1 MVRSLK
7 AESFYSDLKAAAAAA
22 SSSPLLIF
30 PSASD
35 TDSLCS
41 LKIITHI
48 LSTDSIL
55 FSVYPVASFA
65 DIAKNSLLSSHK
77 DQNLCLLLINWGST
91 HDLNRIL
98 DLRPDCLT
106 RVFVVD
112 SHRPVHLHNLSEQND
127 RVVVL
132 YTADDENQADLS
144 YDFEISAVANCSN
157 LESDDELEEDSSS
170 DSESESDSDL
180 EEDAEGRRTKRRR
193 VSQDAESDPVR
204 FYRRLKREYYKIG
217 TFHGKPS
224 GCLLFEL
231 AHSLR
236 KSTNDLLWLACV
248 SLTDQ
253 FVHERLTNE
262 RYQASVMELEQHI
275 NSYGNL
281 ETVSQIKL
289 KDGTIINA
297 PENSRIA
304 YEDEPRLI
312 LLREWSLFDSMFYSS
327 YIATKLRTWSDNGLK
342 KLKLLLARMGFPLMD
357 CQKKFLY
364 MSKEVK
370 TKMRDEFQRFLP
382 EYGLT
387 DLYYRSF
394 MRVHGFGFK
403 LSAADV
409 VYGVTALLESKTGSF
424 WGAYSALSL
433 NNLDKLKKGMEL
445 AIEVQRAILSQ
456 GSKAITKSGFIR
468 SGRKFRW
475 VKLEDPVDVEKLG
488 HPLALTKFSYFLLD
502 ALKERG
508 AKVKPLICCCM
519 AKEVNRVLVVGVC
532 NKPRIGAVKGNEF
545 GVVFKA
551 AAQEFGAES
560 FEELFESS
568 CIVIDALALG
578 SFMIRLTEML

>member
-1 MVRSLK
+1 MVRSIK
-7 AESFYSDLKAAAAAA
+7 AESFYSDLRAAAA
-22 SSSPLLIF
+22 SASTSPLLIF
-30 PSASD
+30 PAASD
-35 TDSLCS
+35 TDSLCA

-48 LSTDSIL
+48 LSSDSIL
-55 FSVYPVASFA
+55 FSVYPVSSFA
-65 DIAKNSLLSSHK
+65 DISKNSLLCSSK
-77 DQNLCLLLINWGST
+77 DQNLCILLINWGSS
-91 HDLNRIL
+91 HDLTRIL
-98 DLRPDCLT
+98 DLRPDGLT
-106 RVFVVD
+106 RVFIID
-112 SHRPVHLHNLSEQND
+112 SRRPIHLHNLSEQND

-144 YDFEISAVANCSN
+144 YDFEISVVANCSN
-157 LESDDELEEDSSS
+157 LDSDDELDEDSSS
-170 DSESESDSDL
+170 DSESDSDSDL
-180 EEDAEGRRTKRRR
+180 EDEEGRKRKRRR
-193 VSQDAESDPVR
+193 VSEDAESDPVR
-204 FYRRLKREYYKIG
+204 YYRRLKREYYRIG

-236 KSTNDLLWLACV
+236 KSTNELLWLACV

-304 YEDEPRLI
+304 YEDEPKLM
-312 LLREWSLFDSMFYSS
+312 LLREWSLYDSMLYSS

-370 TKMRDEFQRFLP
+370 TNMRDEFERFLP

-409 VYGVTALLESKTGSF
+409 VYGVTALLESKPGNF
-424 WGAYSALSL
+424 WDAYSALSL
-433 NNLDKLKKGMEL
+433 NNLDKLKKGMKF
-445 AIEVQRAILSQ
+445 AIEVQMAILSQ

-475 VKLEDPVDVEKLG
+475 VKLEDPVDVDKLG
-488 HPLALTKFSYFLLD
+488 HPQALTKFCFFLLD

-519 AKEVNRVLVVGVC
+519 AREKNRVLVVGVC

-551 AAQEFGAES
+551 AAREFGAENV
-560 FEELFESS
+560 EELFEGS

>member
-1 MVRSLK
+1 MVRSIK
-7 AESFYSDLKAAAAAA
+7 AESFYSDLRAAAAA
-22 SSSPLLIF
+22 SATSPLLIF

-35 TDSLCS
+35 TDSLCA

-55 FSVYPVASFA
+55 FSVYPVSSFA
-65 DIAKNSLLSSHK
+65 DIAKNSLLSSSK
-77 DQNLCLLLINWGST
+77 DQTLCLLLINWGSS

-98 DLRPDCLT
+98 DLRPESRT
-106 RVFVVD
+106 RVFVID
-112 SHRPVHLHNLSEQND
+112 SHRPIHLHNLSEQND

-144 YDFEISAVANCSN
+144 YDFEISVVANCST
-157 LESDDELEEDSSS
+157 LDSDDELEEDSSS

-180 EEDAEGRRTKRRR
+180 EDGEGRKTKRRR
-193 VSQDAESDPVR
+193 VSEEAESDPVR

-236 KSTNDLLWLACV
+236 KSTNELLWLACV

-281 ETVSQIKL
+281 ESVSQIKF

-304 YEDEPRLI
+304 YEDEPKLM
-312 LLREWSLFDSMFYSS
+312 LLREWSLYDSMLNSS

-370 TKMRDEFQRFLP
+370 TKMRDEFERFLP

-409 VYGVTALLESKTGSF
+409 VYGVTALLESKPGNF
-424 WGAYSALSL
+424 WDAYSALSL
-433 NNLDKLKKGMEL
+433 NNLDKLKKGMKI
-445 AIEVQRAILSQ
+445 AIEVQMAILSQ

-488 HPLALTKFSYFLLD
+488 HPLALTKFCYFLLD

-508 AKVKPLICCCM
+508 AKVKPLICCCI
-519 AKEVNRVLVVGVC
+519 AKEKNRVLVVGVC

-545 GVVFKA
+545 GAVFKA
-551 AAQEFGAES
+551 AAQEFSAEN

>member
-1 MVRSLK
+1 MVRSIK
-7 AESFYSDLKAAAAAA
+7 AESFYSDLRAAAAA
-22 SSSPLLIF
+22 SATSPLLIF
-30 PSASD
+30 PSSSD
-35 TDSLCS
+35 TDSLCA

-55 FSVYPVASFA
+55 FSVYPVSSFS
-65 DIAKNSLLSSHK
+65 DIAKNSLLSSSK
-77 DQNLCLLLINWGST
+77 DQNLCLLLINWGSS

-98 DLRPDCLT
+98 DLRPDSRT
-106 RVFVVD
+106 RVFVID
-112 SHRPVHLHNLSEQND
+112 SHRPIHLHNLSEQND

-144 YDFEISAVANCSN
+144 YDFEISVVANCST
-157 LESDDELEEDSSS
+157 LDSDDELEEDSSS

-180 EEDAEGRRTKRRR
+180 EDGEGRKTKRRR
-193 VSQDAESDPVR
+193 VSEEAESDPVR

-236 KSTNDLLWLACV
+236 KSTNELLWLACV

-281 ETVSQIKL
+281 ESVSQIKF

-304 YEDEPRLI
+304 YEDEPKLM
-312 LLREWSLFDSMFYSS
+312 LLREWSLYDSMLYSS

-370 TKMRDEFQRFLP
+370 TKMRDEFERFLP

-409 VYGVTALLESKTGSF
+409 VYGVTALLESKPGNF
-424 WGAYSALSL
+424 WDAYSALSL
-433 NNLDKLKKGMEL
+433 NNLDKLKKGMKI
-445 AIEVQRAILSQ
+445 AIEVQMAILSQ

-488 HPLALTKFSYFLLD
+488 HPLALTKFCYFLLD

-519 AKEVNRVLVVGVC
+519 SKEKNRVLVVGVC

-545 GVVFKA
+545 GAVFKA
-551 AAQEFGAES
+551 AAQEFSAEN